1 MRLVH
6 LIAGWAIVGGFGL
19 LWLWGVGAWI
29 GERALRRISG
39 PGRAYWW
46 LLGAL
51 QASLLIQAIVG
62 VVLLFLGGGASVLH
76 YVYGI
81 VFPVLLLLVAHV
93 LAREMFAHRPYIV
106 FAWAAFFIFGLT
118 LRALLTG
125 LGFP

>member
-6 LIAGWAIVGGFGL
+6 LIAGWAIVGGFAL
-19 LWLWGVGAWI
+19 LWLWGVGAWV

-46 LLGAL
+46 LLGTL
-51 QASLLIQAIVG
+51 QASLLIQAVVG
-62 VVLLFLGGGASVLH
+62 VVLLFLGGSASVLH

-93 LAREMFAHRPYIV
+93 LARDMFAHRPYIA
-106 FAWAAFFIFGLT
+106 FAWAGFFIFGLT
-118 LRALLTG
+118 LRALMTG
-125 LGFP
+125 LGYS